1 MTLRL
6 PPGHRLLRL
15 TALTPANCG
24 ESTGTAAVDR
34 PVARDSWH
42 GLPYLPGSALKG
54 VLGTRL
60 GAHRA
65 ALFGAP
71 DDDLTG
77 GGRPAEVIVGDGE
90 PLAFPVLLGEGRRGF
105 VCVAATLYRLAA
117 LGLLEVPGLQRVER
131 DDGVAVDGAADLPA
145 VAARLPRARFGVAFG
160 WLRQLAGIDPSAT
173 AVLAAPQSA
182 RLLWEAAVEAR
193 TLTALDAAN
202 VVRGGSLRR
211 IELVPAGTVFLSLV
225 TNRTSSEVDLGPSA
239 ALQIGAWEGIGLG
252 WFAAEGAVA
261 STAEER
267 GEEGQGGA
275 EPPSLPADAP
285 HEVMLRAFE
294 AVETLRGRPEAGR
307 ARSAIFDLGPRLR
320 IRGLPAT
327 LAFCL
332 AKAGG
337 GESGGGALPD
347 PSGAVDAAVLPAEG
361 RERRAYRWLLGQLF
375 GIGAEAAYDVLHAR
389 VVAVIGGAAQPPG
402 DFEPT
407 RLWLRRYAETML
419 PREGAGG

>member
-15 TALTPANCG
+15 TALTAANCG

-54 VLGTRL
+54 VLGVRL
-60 GAHRA
+60 GPNRET
-65 ALFGAP
+65 LFGAA

-77 GGRPAEVIVGDGE
+77 GGRPAEVILGDGE
-90 PLAFPVLLGEGRRGF
+90 PLAFPLLLGNGRRGF
-105 VCVAATLYRLAA
+105 VFVAATLYRLVA
-117 LGLLEVPGLQRVER
+117 LGLLEAPGLLRVER
-131 DDGVAVDGAADLPA
+131 QDGVAVDGAAVLPA
-145 VAARLPRARFGVAFG
+145 VAARLRRARFGVSLG
-160 WLRQLAGIDPSAT
+160 WLRRLAGIDASAP
-173 AVLAAPQSA
+173 AVLAAPQAA

-193 TLTALDAAN
+193 TLTALDAAK

-225 TNRTSSEVDLGPSA
+225 TNRTSIEVDLGSSA

-252 WFAAEGAVA
+252 WFAAEGVAA
-261 STAEER
+261 STAEAS
-267 GEEGQGGA
+267 GEEELGVA
-275 EPPSLPADAP
+275 EPIALHADPP

-337 GESGGGALPD
+337 GEPADSPGSG
-347 PSGAVDAAVLPAEG
+347 DAAVLLADH

-375 GIGAEAAYDVLHAR
+375 GIGADAAHAVLHAR
-389 VVAVIGGAAQPPG
+389 VVAVIGGEARPPG

-419 PREGAGG
+419 PREGTGG

>member
-1 MTLRL
+1 M
-6 PPGHRLLRL
+6 
-15 TALTPANCG
+15 
-24 ESTGTAAVDR
+24 
-34 PVARDSWH
+34 
-42 GLPYLPGSALKG
+42 PYLPGSALKG
-54 VLGTRL
+54 VLGARL
-60 GAHRA
+60 GPHRA

-71 DDDLTG
+71 DHDLSG

-105 VCVAATLYRLAA
+105 VFVAATLYRLAT
-117 LGLLEVPGLQRVER
+117 LGLLEVPGLRRVER
-131 DDGVAVDGAADLPA
+131 EDGVAVDGAAALPA

-160 WLRQLAGIDPSAT
+160 WMRRLAGIDASVP
-173 AVLAAPQSA
+173 AVLAAPQAA

-193 TLTALDAAN
+193 TLTALDGAN

-252 WFAAEGAVA
+252 WFAAEGVAV
-261 STAEER
+261 SMAEER
-267 GEEGQGGA
+267 GEEGLDGA
-275 EPPSLPADAP
+275 ESTSLQAGAP

-294 AVETLRGRPEAGR
+294 AVETLRGRPEAAR

-337 GESGGGALPD
+337 DEPPD
-347 PSGAVDAAVLPAEG
+347 PPGSGDEAVLPV
-361 RERRAYRWLLGQLF
+361 ERRAYRWLLGQLF
-375 GIGAEAAYDVLHAR
+375 GIGADAAHEVLHAR
-389 VVAVIGGAAQPPG
+389 VVAVIGGAAQPPA

-407 RLWLRRYAETML
+407 RLWLRRHAETIL